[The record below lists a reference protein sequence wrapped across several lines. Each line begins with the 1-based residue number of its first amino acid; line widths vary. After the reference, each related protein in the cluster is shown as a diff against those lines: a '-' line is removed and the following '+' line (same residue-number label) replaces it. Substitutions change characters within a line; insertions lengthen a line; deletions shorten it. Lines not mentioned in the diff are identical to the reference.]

1 MHEYLAGNYQWQG
14 SCILAGKSRV
24 VFATV
29 VRFSKVPQL
38 FWSFLGA
45 KIPFMFS
52 QRRGSKSSKES
63 SWFFLQ

>member
-1 MHEYLAGNYQWQG
+1 MSIWGEIISGRRRAFWRETVGLF
-14 SCILAGKSRV
+14 
-24 VFATV
+24 FATV

-52 QRRGSKSSKES
+52 QRRGSKSSKQS